1 MRSVIPM
8 DGRRAVLQAERAEAE
23 EQAQEK
29 AARELAEAEARA
41 AAEEARRAAQLA
53 AQLDAE
59 AKRLAVEESRASALA
74 AKAQARAE
82 AAAASVDGL
91 TSKAKEL
98 GIDTFTKTLS
108 GRGLGL
114 GSFVSKL
121 GTVKGGEKKAK
132 PEKELASVSAAVE
145 SASPQSSP
153 KPTPQKFFGDFF
165 RQETIFVDED

>member
-29 AARELAEAEARA
+29 AARELAEAEARE

-53 AQLDAE
+53 AQLEAE

-74 AKAQARAE
+74 AKAQAKAE

-91 TSKAKEL
+91 TTKAKEL

-121 GTVKGGEKKAK
+121 SGEKPDTKAK
-132 PEKELASVSAAVE
+132 PEKELASVGAGVE
-145 SASPQSSP
+145 SVSQQSGQ
-153 KPTPQKFFGDFF
+153 KPPQKFFGDLF
-165 RQETIFVDED
+165 RQETIFVDDE

>member
-1 MRSVIPM
+1 M
-8 DGRRAVLQAERAEAE
+8 LQAERAEAE

-53 AQLDAE
+53 AQLEAE

-74 AKAQARAE
+74 IKAQAKAE

-91 TSKAKEL
+91 TTKAKEL
-98 GIDTFTKTLS
+98 GIDSFTKTLS
-108 GRGLGL
+108 GGGLGL

-121 GTVKGGEKKAK
+121 GTVKGGQEKPKAK
-132 PEKELASVSAAVE
+132 PEKELASVVSAAAPAPAE
-145 SASPQSSP
+145 AAAP
-153 KPTPQKFFGDFF
+153 KLPQKFFGGFF
-165 RQETIFVDED
+165 KPQETIFVDDD